1 MRKIL
6 VVGQLRVFNTKLI
19 LTDGYRVLPDKNS
32 VSLIHRKNLQDYTVF
47 HFVGPH
53 NDNEVW
59 KHRL

>member
-19 LTDGYRVLPDKNS
+19 LTDGYITGQKLRIV
-32 VSLIHRKNLQDYTVF
+32 VHRKNLQDYTVF